1 MQKQIYLLWQYR
13 NLGIFRNLKGERA
26 LKKIVIC
33 EDHRIV
39 YDGLELLLKQ
49 SKEFVLMG
57 YAPQGKDL
65 PPLLAKT
72 QPDVIILDLNLPDI
86 DGFALLREIRK
97 SDQQVKV
104 IILTMYHDGFLIEK
118 AKNEGAN
125 AYLLKNSSNE
135 ELLSALRDVEAG
147 GFFVTNTIQEEM
159 ERKKVYRDRFAQKMK
174 LTRREVE
181 VIQRLA
187 RGFNTQEI
195 ADQLFLSPHTIETHR
210 KNIFRKLEINSIA
223 DLVRFAHDNGIL

>member
-1 MQKQIYLLWQYR
+1 M
-13 NLGIFRNLKGERA
+13 
-26 LKKIVIC
+26 KKIVIC

-49 SKEFVLMG
+49 SKEFVLVG
-57 YAPQGKDL
+57 YAQIGKEL
-65 PPLLAKT
+65 PTLLGKT
-72 QPDVIILDLNLPDI
+72 KPDVLILDLNLPDI
-86 DGFALLREIRK
+86 DGFALLRDIRATNQ
-97 SDQQVKV
+97 DLKV

-135 ELLSALRDVEAG
+135 ELLSALRGVEAG
-147 GFFVTNTIQEEM
+147 EFFVTDIIQEEI

-174 LTRREVE
+174 LTRREIE

>member
-1 MQKQIYLLWQYR
+1 M
-13 NLGIFRNLKGERA
+13 GIFKNRKGERA

-49 SKEFVLMG
+49 SKEFVLVG
-57 YAPQGKDL
+57 YAQIGKEL
-65 PPLLAKT
+65 PTLLTKAK
-72 QPDVIILDLNLPDI
+72 PDVLILDLNLPDI
-86 DGFALLREIRK
+86 DGFALLRDIRTTNQ
-97 SDQQVKV
+97 DLKV

-135 ELLSALRDVEAG
+135 ELLSALRGVEAG
-147 GFFVTNTIQEEM
+147 EFFVTDIIQEEI

-174 LTRREVE
+174 LTRREIE

-187 RGFNTQEI
+187 RGFNTAEI